1 MLIPIEPALLNQRTC
16 VSRMLRDLN
25 FAVHR
30 TGYRHLITAII
41 RYTQDDSQCLSKE
54 IYPHVARSFGY
65 SDWRAV
71 EHSIRTSIHQAW
83 RHRDPAVW
91 NSYFPG
97 LPHPPTNKHFIA
109 TLAEMLKEK
118 PSHFWEG

>member
-1 MLIPIEPALLNQRTC
+1 MIIPFDPELSNQKKEICT
-16 VSRMLRDLN
+16 MLRQLN

-30 TGYRHLITAII
+30 TGYKHLISAIL
-41 RYTQDDSQCLSKE
+41 RYEQEDSQSLSKE
-54 IYPHVARSFGY
+54 IYPYVARTFGY

-71 EHSIRTSIHQAW
+71 EHSIRTSISHAW
-83 RHRDPAVW
+83 KIRNPIVW
-91 NSYFPG
+91 NYYFPG
-97 LPHPPTNKHFIA
+97 LRRAPTNKHFIA

>member
-1 MLIPIEPALLNQRTC
+1 MLVPIDPSLSNQRIR
-16 VSRMLRDLN
+16 VRSMLRELN

-41 RYTQDDSQCLSKE
+41 RYTQDDGQSLSKE
-54 IYPHVARSFGY
+54 LYPYVARSFGY

-71 EHSIRTSIHQAW
+71 EHSIRTSICHGW
-83 RHRDPAVW
+83 SNRNPVIW
-91 NSYFPG
+91 NYYFPG
-97 LPHPPTNKHFIA
+97 LRRAPTNKQFIA